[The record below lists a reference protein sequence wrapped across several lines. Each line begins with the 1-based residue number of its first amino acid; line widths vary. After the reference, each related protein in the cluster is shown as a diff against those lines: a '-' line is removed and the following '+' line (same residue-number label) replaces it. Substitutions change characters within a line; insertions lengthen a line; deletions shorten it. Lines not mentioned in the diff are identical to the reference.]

1 MVSLYF
7 YYKLHFFQEVY
18 SLNLFKGREPQLC
31 ALQDLHISVF
41 KCFKSKMSILP
52 EFEIF
57 RKTNS
62 NFGIFELANNLADNS
77 VLESIHEKLLDFN

>member
-1 MVSLYF
+1 
-7 YYKLHFFQEVY
+7 
-18 SLNLFKGREPQLC
+18 
-31 ALQDLHISVF
+31 
-41 KCFKSKMSILP
+41 MSILP

-57 RKTNS
+57 SKTNS

>member
-1 MVSLYF
+1 
-7 YYKLHFFQEVY
+7 
-18 SLNLFKGREPQLC
+18 
-31 ALQDLHISVF
+31 
-41 KCFKSKMSILP
+41 MSILP

-62 NFGIFELANNLADNS
+62 NFGIFELANNLAGNS